1 MMFEILYLQ
10 INTFQNVCNLEK
22 VNVTSCHVLSAKTVN
37 SQLQCAKSDR
47 LKETRWIPSVSSMQV
62 NQ

>member
-22 VNVTSCHVLSAKTVN
+22 VNVTSCHVQSAKTVN
-37 SQLQCAKSDR
+37 SQLQCAKSNNH
-47 LKETRWIPSVSSMQV
+47 K
-62 NQ
+62 